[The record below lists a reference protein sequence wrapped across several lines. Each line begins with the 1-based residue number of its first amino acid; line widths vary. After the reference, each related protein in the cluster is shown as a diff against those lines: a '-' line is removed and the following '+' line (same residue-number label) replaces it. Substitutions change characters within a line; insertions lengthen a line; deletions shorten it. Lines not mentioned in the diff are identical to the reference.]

1 MYKSWFFGAGFY
13 ARVVFTCSVCIFF
26 STSFNKNRF
35 LKKRKWK
42 IFNQLMNNFCTKTLR
57 TYCLLSED
65 YVNLPWKLSQLIYK
79 AALVYF

>member
-65 YVNLPWKLSQLIYK
+65 YVNPAVETEPANL
-79 AALVYF
+79 